1 VNAYTDEVSS
11 TYRNHK
17 QEIMKTLEL
26 TNEQIVSL
34 INSKYPKL
42 KVDIDDNDTVR
53 VLPDEDTAKN
63 GLPLF
68 DYWAIDNSEKNY
80 TMHVHNEFRKFL
92 NDNGLW
98 SECQNPECWN
108 IYNI

>member
-1 VNAYTDEVSS
+1 
-11 TYRNHK
+11 
-17 QEIMKTLEL
+17 MKTLEL
-26 TNEQIVSL
+26 TNEQIVAL

-42 KVDIDDNDTVR
+42 KVDIDDYNDTVR
-53 VLPDEDTAKN
+53 VLPDEDTAISN

-68 DYWAIDNSEKNY
+68 DYWVIDNSEKNY

>member
-1 VNAYTDEVSS
+1 M
-11 TYRNHK
+11 RN
-17 QEIMKTLEL
+17 LEL
-26 TNEQIVSL
+26 TNEQIVTL

-42 KVDIDDNDTVR
+42 KVDIDDYNDTVR
-53 VLPDEDTAKN
+53 VLPDGDIAISN

-68 DYWAIDNSEKNY
+68 DYWVIDNSEKNY
-80 TMHVHNEFRKFL
+80 TMKVHNEFEKL
-92 NDNGLW
+92 LDDNGLW